1 MSTHGRSSSEAYDG
15 ESRPSQH
22 TKVNN
27 GGWWA
32 ALAATLVVGV
42 VGGLVIGIQIGKNDS
57 STTAATGGQFGNGV
71 MGSDGGMRG
80 GGTMGTVTAVTSDSI
95 VVEDTRQ
102 NTTVTYAITSD
113 TTVTD
118 DGTTAS
124 VSDIAVGDTVLIR
137 ATSTSS
143 SSSSDGSATTK
154 TASSIVLNPSM
165 QSGPGNQSSSS
176 SSTN

>member
-32 ALAATLVVGV
+32 AL
-42 VGGLVIGIQIGKNDS
+42 
-57 STTAATGGQFGNGV
+57 AATGGQFGNGV